1 MARPYS
7 ISPGLAIKL
16 AKLYAEGKGLPE
28 LMRMTGKSQGAVTRA
43 IVRQGVKMREPG
55 RPSRKGPS
63 RKG

>member
-1 MARPYS
+1 MPQPIS

-28 LMRMTGKSQGAVTRA
+28 LMRMTGKSQSAITSA

-55 RPSRKGPS
+55 RPNKKG
-63 RKG
+63 